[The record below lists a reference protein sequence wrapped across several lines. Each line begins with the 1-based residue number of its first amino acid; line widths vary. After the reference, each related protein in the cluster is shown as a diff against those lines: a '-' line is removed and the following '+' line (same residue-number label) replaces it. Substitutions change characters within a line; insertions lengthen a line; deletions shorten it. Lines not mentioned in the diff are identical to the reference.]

1 MKNTRAWVL
10 LSFMACFFSAVVN
23 ADDFTLD
30 TRCEIKSLEQ
40 AYIDVRA
47 EVSSKIGAKEASDF
61 EQAIVS
67 ISLFAR
73 RTALEDEGPT
83 QNELFVSL
91 VDGRSV
97 RQLIIL
103 GALISLSQSVI
114 VELDNKVLLSSVPAT
129 SDKTWLY
136 KHRADEAISYRKLYR
151 DILDKY
157 AAKTEPNTALVP
169 TTASVTPAADAP
181 VAPAAAAAH
190 L

>member
-10 LSFMACFFSAVVN
+10 LSFIACFLSSVVN

-40 AYIDVRA
+40 ACIEVRA

-61 EQAIVS
+61 DQAIVS

-73 RTALEDEGPT
+73 RTAVKDEGPT
-83 QNELFVSL
+83 ENELFVSL

-103 GALISLSQSVI
+103 GALISLSQSII
-114 VELDNKVLLSSVPAT
+114 VELDNKVLLSSVSAT

-151 DILDKY
+151 DILEKY
-157 AAKTEPNTALVP
+157 AAKTEPNKALVP
-169 TTASVTPAADAP
+169 TATSVTPAADAP